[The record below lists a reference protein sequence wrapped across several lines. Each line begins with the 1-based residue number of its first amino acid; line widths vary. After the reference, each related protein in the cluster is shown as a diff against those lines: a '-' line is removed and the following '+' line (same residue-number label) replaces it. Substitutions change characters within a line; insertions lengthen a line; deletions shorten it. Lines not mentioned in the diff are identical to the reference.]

1 MPLPTEDMAWPP
13 TDPAVQEAM
22 ADWDAWY
29 SSDPD
34 QLVERY
40 RLRGERGYQNRP
52 SQLRGG
58 VVGRFARW
66 WWGQPTAL
74 GEKRTKIHI
83 PLAAD
88 IARTS
93 SDLLFSEPPR
103 VTAEAGG
110 DTQDLLDDLMETSL
124 YPTLLEGAEVGAA
137 LGGTYYRVSWDIAVR
152 PQPWITTVAAD
163 GAHPEFSYGVMTAV
177 TFWRVVVRD
186 DQTLWRHL
194 ERHERGRILHGLYK
208 GAQYRLGKAMPLTAQ
223 PATQDFQPVVETGAP
238 GHLTAAYAPNM
249 RPARGW
255 RNTPAAAYLGQSD
268 YQGVEGLFDAL
279 DETWASWMRDLRL
292 GKGRISLPAGYLTSN
307 GPGMGVT
314 ADLDREVYAPLNIP
328 PTGDGGI
335 TVSQFQIR
343 VAEHRET
350 AQSLFEQAVRQAG
363 YSAASFGAVGDGT
376 AVTATEIRARQG
388 RSMTTR
394 ARKAL
399 YQHQPLSDILAA
411 LLAVSAGPLF
421 KVPGLD
427 LDPPRVEFQ
436 DSVQEDPKTI
446 AETVNLLRQAEAA
459 STDTLVRMQ
468 HPDWDEDRIA
478 AEVAGILAESGRAVT
493 DPAALGEGGD
503 GLEPPDDETAEDI
516 PPDGPPTAG

>member
-1 MPLPTEDMAWPP
+1 MPLPTTDQDWPP

-52 SQLRGG
+52 AQLRGG

-66 WWGQPTAL
+66 WWGQPTAI
-74 GEKRTKIHI
+74 GEKRSKIHI

-110 DTQDLLDDLMETSL
+110 ETQDRLDQLMETTL
-124 YPTLLEGAEVGAA
+124 YPTLLEGGEVGAA
-137 LGGTYYRVSWDIAVR
+137 LGGTYYRVSWDTAITDR
-152 PQPWITTVAAD
+152 PWITTVAAD
-163 GAHPEFSYGVMTAV
+163 GADPTFSYGRLTAV
-177 TFWRVVVRD
+177 TFWRVVTRE

-194 ERHERGRILHGLYK
+194 ERHEKGVILHGLYK
-208 GAQYRLGKAMPLTAQ
+208 GTQYRLGKAMPLTAD
-223 PATQDFQPVVETGAP
+223 PATRDLQPVVNTGAP
-238 GHLTAAYAPNM
+238 NHLTASYAPNM

-268 YQGVEGLFDAL
+268 YQGIEGLFDAL

-292 GKGRISLPAGYLTSN
+292 GKGRITLPGQYLTSN
-307 GPGMGVT
+307 GAGLGVT
-314 ADLDREVYAPLNIP
+314 TDLDREVYAGLNIP

-350 AQSLFEQAVRQAG
+350 AQSLLEQAVRQAG
-363 YSAASFGAVGDGT
+363 YSAASFGVVGDGT

-394 ARKAL
+394 ARKTL
-399 YQHQPLSDILAA
+399 YQAMPLADILAA
-411 LLAVSAGPLF
+411 LLAVEAGPLF
-421 KVPGLD
+421 NVRGLD

-436 DSVQEDPKTI
+436 DSIQEDPKTA
-446 AETVNLLRQAEAA
+446 AETVSLLRQAEAA
-459 STDTLVRMQ
+459 STDTLIRML
-468 HPDWDEDRIA
+468 HPDWDDDRVTAETNRIA
-478 AEVAGILAESGRAVT
+478 AETGRAVS
-493 DPAALGEGGD
+493 DPTLVGAERPALPVEQAA
-503 GLEPPDDETAEDI
+503 
-516 PPDGPPTAG
+516 

>member
-1 MPLPTEDMAWPP
+1 MPLPTEDRLWPP

-103 VTAEAGG
+103 LTS
-110 DTQDLLDDLMETSL
+110 DDPTTQDRLDDLMETSL
-124 YPTLLEGAEVGAA
+124 YPALLEGGEVGAA
-137 LGGTYYRVSWDIAVR
+137 LGGTYYRVSWDTEVR
-152 PQPWITTVAAD
+152 DRPWITTVAAD

-177 TFWRVVVRD
+177 TFWRVVERD

-194 ERHERGRILHGLYK
+194 ERHEKGVILHGLYE
-208 GAQYRLGKAMPLTAQ
+208 GTQYRLGKPRALTAKD
-223 PATQDFQPVVETGAP
+223 TTKDFAPVVDTGAP
-238 GHLTAAYAPNM
+238 GHLTASYAPNM

-268 YQGVEGLFDAL
+268 YQGIEGLFDAL

-292 GKGRISLPAGYLTSN
+292 GKGRITLPAQYLTSN
-307 GPGMGVT
+307 GPGLGVT
-314 ADLDREVYAPLNIP
+314 TDLDREVYAGLNIP
-328 PTGDGGI
+328 PTTDGGI

-343 VAEHRET
+343 VTEHRDT
-350 AQSLFEQAVRQAG
+350 AQSLLEQAVRQAG

-399 YQHQPLSDILAA
+399 YQAPAIADILAA
-411 LLAVSAGPLF
+411 LLAVEAGPLF
-421 KVPGLD
+421 KVPGLVVD
-427 LDPPRVEFQ
+427 RPCVEFQ
-436 DSVQEDPKTI
+436 DSIQEDAKTL
-446 AETVNLLRQAEAA
+446 AETVSLLRTAEAA
-459 STDTLVRMQ
+459 STHTLVRML
-468 HPDWDEDRIA
+468 HPDWDDDRVR
-478 AEVAGILAESGRAVT
+478 AEVAAIGDESGRNLA
-493 DPAALGEGGD
+493 DPAALGEGGA
-503 GLEPPDDETAEDI
+503 GLEIPDGR
-516 PPDGPPTAG
+516 PDGPPTAG